1 MMPHGKSPVV
11 GLVQDLGERNLV
23 KIWEWKYLGWDLG
36 GLTLMNVLKNINI
49 VMLIVQRREGE

>member
-23 KIWEWKYLGWDLG
+23 KIWEWKYLGRVGPGRVDTDECLE
-36 GLTLMNVLKNINI
+36 KY
-49 VMLIVQRREGE
+49 